1 MNDKTIYCCHC
12 AIDENEYNIAC
23 HFKLTK
29 DMWGVTHKG
38 INQVKE
44 FKINLIVDNYEL
56 FKMKDNDTI
65 IKIFTNIEIV
75 NKPWE
80 GLH

>member
-1 MNDKTIYCCHC
+1 
-12 AIDENEYNIAC
+12 
-23 HFKLTK
+23 
-29 DMWGVTHKG
+29 MWGVTHKG

-75 NKPWE
+75 NKPCDTIK
-80 GLH
+80 